1 MFKIGEFSKLS
12 NTTVRTLDH
21 YASLGLLEPETIDSK
36 TNYRYYSA
44 SQLSRLNQIK
54 LLQQTGLPL
63 KTIKEII
70 TTDDLDFLEQHY
82 NLQEKKLDEDL
93 EELLKKQRMISL
105 LKQNVKEGKK
115 MTQYNVVVKEIPERN
130 VLSVRGV
137 LADYTLEGELWQKLQ
152 QGVTEVQAKMAQP
165 PVNITLFHDVEYV
178 EKDADVEV
186 QTTVIGE
193 YPEAKIAEFKTAPAF
208 IMASVTFSG
217 SFDQMPKV
225 TQTIAEWLEANE
237 YQIVGPM
244 INIGHVSPGEDP
256 NPENWVTESGFVV
269 AKRTN

>member
-1 MFKIGEFSKLS
+1 MFKIGEFSKIS

-21 YASLGLLEPETIDSK
+21 YAALGLLIPEKTDQQ

-44 SQLSRLNQIK
+44 GQLSQLNQIK

-70 TTDDLDFLEQHY
+70 DTNDLDFLEKHY
-82 NLQEKKLDEDL
+82 NFQEEKLQEDLD
-93 EELLKKQRMISL
+93 ELLKKQRMVSL
-105 LKQNVKEGKK
+105 LKQNMREGKN
-115 MTQYNVVVKEIPERN
+115 MTKYNVVVKEVPERN
-130 VLSVRGV
+130 VLSVRDV
-137 LADYTLEGELWQKLQ
+137 IADYTLEGELWQRLQ
-152 QGVTEVQAKMAQP
+152 QGVQEANAKMTQP
-165 PVNITLFHDVEYV
+165 PLNMTFFHNVEYV

-186 QTTVIGE
+186 QTSVVGE
-193 YPEAKIAEFKTAPAF
+193 YPAAQTAEFKKAPAF

-225 TQTIAEWLEANE
+225 NQAIGEWLEANN
-237 YQIVGPM
+237 YKIVGPM

-256 NPENWVTESGFVV
+256 NPDNWVTESGFVV
-269 AKRTN
+269 SK

>member
-21 YASLGLLEPETIDSK
+21 YATLGLLKPKGIDDQ

-44 SQLSRLNQIK
+44 DQLAQLNQIK

-70 TTDDLDFLEQHY
+70 DTNDLDFLEKHY
-82 NLQEKKLDEDL
+82 TLQEEKLQEDL
-93 EELLKKQRMISL
+93 DELLKKQRMVTL
-105 LKQNVKEGKK
+105 LKQKMKEGKS
-115 MTQYNVVVKEIPERN
+115 MTQYNVVVKEVPERN
-130 VLSVRGV
+130 VLSVRSV
-137 LADYTLEGELWQKLQ
+137 IADYTLEGDLWQKLQ
-152 QGVTEVQAKMAQP
+152 QGVRKTNAKMKQP
-165 PVNITLFHDVEYV
+165 PLNMTLFHDVEYV
-178 EKDADVEV
+178 EKNADVEV
-186 QTTVIGE
+186 QTSVVGD
-193 YPEAKIAEFKTAPAF
+193 YPEVHTVEFKKEPVF

-217 SFDQMPKV
+217 SFEQMPQV

-237 YQIVGPM
+237 YKIVGPM

-269 AKRTN
+269 SK

>member
-1 MFKIGEFSKLS
+1 MFKIGEFSKIS

-21 YASLGLLEPETIDSK
+21 YAALGLLKPEMIDSQ

-44 SQLSRLNQIK
+44 GQLSQLNQIK

-63 KTIKEII
+63 KIIKEII
-70 TTDDLDFLEQHY
+70 DTNDLDFLEQHY
-82 NLQEKKLDEDL
+82 NLQEEKLQEDL
-93 EELLKKQRMISL
+93 DELLKKQRMVSL
-105 LKQNVKEGKK
+105 LKQNMKEGKN
-115 MTQYNVVVKEIPERN
+115 MTKYNVVVKEIPERN
-130 VLSVRGV
+130 VFSVRDV
-137 LADYTLEGELWQKLQ
+137 IADYNLEGELWQRLQ
-152 QGVTEVQAKMAQP
+152 QGIQEANAKMTQP
-165 PVNITLFHDVEYV
+165 PLNMTLFHNVEYV

-186 QTTVIGE
+186 QTSVIGE
-193 YPEAKIAEFKTAPAF
+193 YPTAQTAEFKKAPAF

-225 TQTIAEWLEANE
+225 TQAIGEWLEANE
-237 YQIVGPM
+237 YKIVGPM

-269 AKRTN
+269 SK

>member
-1 MFKIGEFSKLS
+1 MFKIGEFSKIS

-21 YASLGLLEPETIDSK
+21 YAALGLLKPKEIDDQ

-44 SQLSRLNQIK
+44 DQLSQLNQIK

-70 TTDDLDFLEQHY
+70 DTNDLDFLEQHY
-82 NLQEKKLDEDL
+82 NLQEEKLQEDL
-93 EELLKKQRMISL
+93 EELLTKQRMVSL
-105 LKQNVKEGKK
+105 LKQNMKEGKN

-137 LADYTLEGELWQKLQ
+137 IADYTLEGELWQKLQ
-152 QGVTEVQAKMAQP
+152 QGVSETNAKLKQP
-165 PVNITLFHDVEYV
+165 PLNMTLFHDVEYV
-178 EKDADVEV
+178 EKNADVEV
-186 QTTVIGE
+186 QTSVVGE
-193 YPEAKIAEFKTAPAF
+193 YPEAAASTFKKAPGF

-217 SFDQMPKV
+217 SFEQMPQV

-237 YQIVGPM
+237 YKIVGPM

-269 AKRTN
+269 SK

>member
-1 MFKIGEFSKLS
+1 MFKIGEFSKIS

-21 YASLGLLEPETIDSK
+21 YAALGLLTPEKVDQQ

-44 SQLSRLNQIK
+44 GQLSRLNQIK

-70 TTDDLDFLEQHY
+70 DTNDLDFLEQHY
-82 NLQEKKLDEDL
+82 NLQEEKLQGDL
-93 EELLKKQRMISL
+93 DELLKKQRMISL
-105 LKQNVKEGKK
+105 LKQKMKEGKN
-115 MTQYNVVVKEIPERN
+115 MTKYNVVVKEVPERN

-137 LADYTLEGELWQKLQ
+137 IADYTLEGELWQKLQ
-152 QGVTEVQAKMAQP
+152 QGVQEANAKMTQP
-165 PVNITLFHDVEYV
+165 PLNMTLFHDIEYV

-186 QTTVIGE
+186 QTTVVGE
-193 YPEAKIAEFKTAPAF
+193 YPEAQLADYKKEPAF
-208 IMASVTFSG
+208 IIASVTFSG

-225 TQTIAEWLEANE
+225 TQTIGEWLEANE
-237 YQIVGPM
+237 YKIVGPM

-269 AKRTN
+269 SK

>member
-21 YASLGLLEPETIDSK
+21 YAALELLRPKRIDHE

-44 SQLSRLNQIK
+44 EQLNQLNQIK

-70 TTDDLDFLEQHY
+70 DANDLNFLEKHY
-82 NLQEKKLDEDL
+82 DLQEKKLQEDL
-93 EELLKKQRMISL
+93 DELLKKQRMVSL
-105 LKQNVKEGKK
+105 LKQTMKEGNN
-115 MTQYNVVVKEIPERN
+115 MTYHVVVKELPERK
-130 VLSVRGV
+130 VLSVREV
-137 LADYTLEGELWQKLQ
+137 IADYTLEGVLWQKLQ
-152 QGVTEVQAKMAQP
+152 QSATLVNAKLTHP
-165 PVNITLFHDVEYV
+165 PVNMTLFHDVEYV
-178 EKDADVEV
+178 EKNADVEV
-186 QTTVIGE
+186 QTTVVGE
-193 YPEAKIAEFKTAPAF
+193 YPEVQVAEYKTMPAF

-225 TQTIAEWLEANE
+225 TQAIGEWLEVNE
-237 YQIVGPM
+237 YKIAGPM
-244 INIGHVSPGEDP
+244 INIGHVSPGDDP

-269 AKRTN
+269 TK

>member
-21 YASLGLLEPETIDSK
+21 YATLGLLKPKGIDDQ

-44 SQLSRLNQIK
+44 DQLAQLNQIK

-70 TTDDLDFLEQHY
+70 DTNDLDFLEKHY
-82 NLQEKKLDEDL
+82 TLQEEKLQEDL
-93 EELLKKQRMISL
+93 DELLKKQRMVSL
-105 LKQNVKEGKK
+105 LKQKMKEGKS
-115 MTQYNVVVKEIPERN
+115 MTQYNVVVKEVPERN
-130 VLSVRGV
+130 VLSVRSV
-137 LADYTLEGELWQKLQ
+137 IADYTLEGDLWQKLQ
-152 QGVTEVQAKMAQP
+152 QGLKETNAK
-165 PVNITLFHDVEYV
+165 N
-178 EKDADVEV
+178 ADVEV
-186 QTTVIGE
+186 QTSVVGD
-193 YPEAKIAEFKTAPAF
+193 YPEVHTVEFKKEPAF

-217 SFDQMPKV
+217 SFEQMPQV

-237 YQIVGPM
+237 YKIVGPM

-269 AKRTN
+269 SK

>member
-1 MFKIGEFSKLS
+1 MFKIGEFSKIS

-21 YASLGLLEPETIDSK
+21 YAALGLLTPEKVDQQ

-44 SQLSRLNQIK
+44 GQLSRLNQIK

-70 TTDDLDFLEQHY
+70 DTNDLDFLEQHY
-82 NLQEKKLDEDL
+82 NLQEEKLQGDL
-93 EELLKKQRMISL
+93 DELLKKQRMISL
-105 LKQNVKEGKK
+105 LKQKMKEGKN
-115 MTQYNVVVKEIPERN
+115 MTKYNVVVKEVPERN

-137 LADYTLEGELWQKLQ
+137 IADYTLEGELWQKLQ
-152 QGVTEVQAKMAQP
+152 QGVQEANAKMTQP
-165 PVNITLFHDVEYV
+165 PLNMTLFHDIEYV

-186 QTTVIGE
+186 QTTVVGE
-193 YPEAKIAEFKTAPAF
+193 YPEAQLADYKKEPAF
-208 IMASVTFSG
+208 IIASVTFSG

-225 TQTIAEWLEANE
+225 TQTIGEWLEANE
-237 YQIVGPM
+237 YKIVGPM
-244 INIGHVSPGEDP
+244 INIGHVSPSEDP

-269 AKRTN
+269 SK

>member
-1 MFKIGEFSKLS
+1 MFKIGEFSKIS

-21 YASLGLLEPETIDSK
+21 YAALGLLAPEKIDNQ

-44 SQLSRLNQIK
+44 EQLSQLNQIK

-70 TTDDLDFLEQHY
+70 ETNDLDFLEKHY
-82 NLQEKKLDEDL
+82 NLQEEKLQEDL
-93 EELLKKQRMISL
+93 DELLKKQRMVSL
-105 LKQNVKEGKK
+105 LKQNIKEGKN

-130 VLSVRGV
+130 VLSVREV
-137 LADYTLEGELWQKLQ
+137 IADYMSEGELWFKLQ
-152 QGVTEVQAKMAQP
+152 QAVTEANAKMKQP
-165 PVNITLFHDVEYV
+165 PLNMTLFHDVEYV
-178 EKDADVEV
+178 EKNADVEV
-186 QTTVIGE
+186 QTSVLGE
-193 YPEAKIAEFKTAPAF
+193 YPDTESAKFKKAPAF

-217 SFDQMPKV
+217 SFDQMPQV

-237 YQIVGPM
+237 YKIVGPM

-256 NPENWVTESGFVV
+256 NPDNWVTESGFMV
-269 AKRTN
+269 AK

>member
-1 MFKIGEFSKLS
+1 
-12 NTTVRTLDH
+12 
-21 YASLGLLEPETIDSK
+21 
-36 TNYRYYSA
+36 
-44 SQLSRLNQIK
+44 
-54 LLQQTGLPL
+54 
-63 KTIKEII
+63 
-70 TTDDLDFLEQHY
+70 
-82 NLQEKKLDEDL
+82 
-93 EELLKKQRMISL
+93 
-105 LKQNVKEGKK
+105 

-137 LADYTLEGELWQKLQ
+137 LAAYTLEGELWQKLQ
-152 QGVTEVQAKMAQP
+152 KGVTEVQAKMAQP